1 MLHPS
6 LVAEWRGRYVA
17 IVGGEEV
24 DVERWAEGVG
34 WPTHEAR
41 PIDLLATGEERIV
54 PPVEAI
60 IASPEQNPR
69 NTLVWVQVGPC
80 TSDDT
85 KRRYRF
91 VPEGITSRSKGAR
104 LLCAASDRHL
114 ASDGATALWPTSRLV
129 CQRGRDRSA
138 PKPVAGRGHSRARGS
153 RSAPEE
159 TPATRR

>member
-1 MLHPS
+1 M
-6 LVAEWRGRYVA
+6 
-17 IVGGEEV
+17 GGEEV

-34 WPTHEAR
+34 WPTREAR

-69 NTLVWVQVGPC
+69 NALVWVQVGPC

-91 VPEGITSRSKGAR
+91 APEGEACDGWPPASAFRVAVARRRTQRSSSSPRKRTTEQAR
-104 LLCAASDRHL
+104 SRHL
-114 ASDGATALWPTSRLV
+114 VGWHIEDSNED
-129 CQRGRDRSA
+129 SA
-138 PKPVAGRGHSRARGS
+138 Q
-153 RSAPEE
+153 
-159 TPATRR
+159 

>member
-6 LVAEWRGRYVA
+6 LVAERRGRYVA

-24 DVERWAEGVG
+24 DVERWAEGLG

-69 NTLVWVQVGPC
+69 NTLV
-80 TSDDT
+80 
-85 KRRYRF
+85 
-91 VPEGITSRSKGAR
+91 
-104 LLCAASDRHL
+104 
-114 ASDGATALWPTSRLV
+114 
-129 CQRGRDRSA
+129 
-138 PKPVAGRGHSRARGS
+138 
-153 RSAPEE
+153 
-159 TPATRR
+159 

>member
-17 IVGGEEV
+17 IVGGEEG

-91 VPEGITSRSKGAR
+91 APEGVV
-104 LLCAASDRHL
+104 AA
-114 ASDGATALWPTSRLV
+114 G
-129 CQRGRDRSA
+129 G
-138 PKPVAGRGHSRARGS
+138 PVT
-153 RSAPEE
+153 
-159 TPATRR
+159 TPFS